1 MLLVRTRNGGGKAVP
16 NIKVTFIGAG
26 SVRYTLKLIGDFCKT
41 PELSDVFVSLMDI
54 DEERLD
60 AVYNLAKRYNDELG
74 ASLKFEKTTDLQKA
88 LEGANFVINTA
99 LARAKGHE
107 DGYVQYEIMREV
119 GEKHGYY
126 RGIDSQVFNM
136 VSDYYT
142 ISNYNHLKMS
152 LDIAKAAEKYCPDA
166 YLIQTANPVFEITQL
181 VLRQTNAK
189 IIGFCHGFGG
199 AYELFETL
207 GLDPKDVDW
216 QVAGVNHGIFLNRF
230 LYKGENAYP
239 LLDRWIEEKSSSW
252 EPKSPWDTQ
261 LSPAAIDMYRFYGMM
276 PIGDTVRNGSWKYH
290 YNLETKKK
298 WYGRFGGIDNE
309 VERPKFYEQ
318 LREIKRKLIE
328 ISKDPKIKLTEFW
341 PEEFAK
347 DKLSGEQHIP
357 FINAI
362 TNGKRVRLFLN
373 ILNNGIIKGIPDDV
387 VVEVPVWV
395 DKNGIHPEKIE
406 PDLTDRIKKFYLLP
420 RIIRM
425 EMALEAFITG
435 DRKVLEE
442 FLIRD
447 PRTRSYEQVKAV
459 IDEILNLPF
468 NEEMKKHYSK
478 A

>member
-1 MLLVRTRNGGGKAVP
+1 M
-16 NIKVTFIGAG
+16 
-26 SVRYTLKLIGDFCKT
+26 
-41 PELSDVFVSLMDI
+41 
-54 DEERLD
+54 
-60 AVYNLAKRYNDELG
+60 
-74 ASLKFEKTTDLQKA
+74 
-88 LEGANFVINTA
+88 
-99 LARAKGHE
+99 
-107 DGYVQYEIMREV
+107 
-119 GEKHGYY
+119 
-126 RGIDSQVFNM
+126 
-136 VSDYYT
+136 
-142 ISNYNHLKMS
+142 
-152 LDIAKAAEKYCPDA
+152 
-166 YLIQTANPVFEITQL
+166 
-181 VLRQTNAK
+181 
-189 IIGFCHGFGG
+189 
-199 AYELFETL
+199 
-207 GLDPKDVDW
+207 
-216 QVAGVNHGIFLNRF
+216 AGVNHGIFLNRF

-362 TNGKRVRLFLN
+362 TTGKRARLFLN